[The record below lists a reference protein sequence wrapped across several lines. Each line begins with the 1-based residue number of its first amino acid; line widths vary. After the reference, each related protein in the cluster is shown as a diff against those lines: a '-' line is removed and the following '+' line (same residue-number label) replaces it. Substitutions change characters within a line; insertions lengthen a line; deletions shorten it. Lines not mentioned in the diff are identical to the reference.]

1 MKAQPKGINS
11 YKFLVGKNIARSA
24 GATAGT
30 VASDLV
36 LAEGEVVVTDEG
48 NVILDSTTVLT
59 ADKIKIIMGRGAG
72 VPMVESKVLTPAEL
86 SGYNIK
92 RYEPKVNEV
101 AYVGFNGTTGAIDVK
116 NNFLYMV
123 PVSFN
128 TLMMQ
133 ETSSLYQP
141 MYFTYESDSTA
152 TQEKIATNLYKN
164 ALAINSRWTRP
175 VLLIELVNSGAR
187 TAPGSAGTLTFTK
200 GSNVVVGSAATA
212 IDAPVAIGDYISS
225 GTASTSPVYKVV
237 GIQGNN
243 LIIDVPYQGASTGP
257 IAATGN
263 LLIANAS
270 LGDFGIKVT
279 GVNQA
284 YALDSRGPSV
294 ISFQIGCTD
303 SDTPTS
309 IATGPFL
316 GFGTYELMREQEAL
330 SWRAQGLMFNYTEFP
345 PMAVPTNL
353 NPSALGY
360 SVVSLNWKNITHST
374 PDYTHIGTIEVGCE
388 ISGIGVPS
396 TMSTNNY
403 GANTSLI
410 DVIDAFAT
418 THGFASQAANR

>member
-11 YKFLVGKNIARSA
+11 YKFLVGKNITRSA

-72 VPMVESKVLTPAEL
+72 VPMVESKVITPAEL
-86 SGYNIK
+86 SGYHIK

-141 MYFTYESDSTA
+141 MYFTYESDGTA

-175 VLLIELVNSGAR
+175 VLLIELVNSGTK

-212 IDAPVAIGDYISS
+212 INAPVAIGDYISS
-225 GTASTSPVYKVV
+225 GTTATSPVYKVV

-279 GVNQA
+279 G
-284 YALDSRGPSV
+284 
-294 ISFQIGCTD
+294 
-303 SDTPTS
+303 
-309 IATGPFL
+309 
-316 GFGTYELMREQEAL
+316 
-330 SWRAQGLMFNYTEFP
+330 
-345 PMAVPTNL
+345 
-353 NPSALGY
+353 
-360 SVVSLNWKNITHST
+360 
-374 PDYTHIGTIEVGCE
+374 
-388 ISGIGVPS
+388 
-396 TMSTNNY
+396 
-403 GANTSLI
+403 
-410 DVIDAFAT
+410 
-418 THGFASQAANR
+418 